1 MKDKMKSAWFLILC
15 FVVLFSVGLSDLEA
29 ATQGTQESTAV
40 DDDAKH
46 EAIRELRDGLL
57 SAISEKNVDG
67 ILNHLHEDVVLT
79 MQDGSALKSV
89 RKHAG
94 VRDYMDRLLTGTS
107 PGVKD
112 LKVDVE
118 VDELTIMHGGDTG
131 VAFGSS
137 NDHYVLSS
145 GGEFNL
151 ATRWSATVV
160 ADGNQWKVANLHV
173 SSNLFD
179 NPVINASKNYLFA
192 IGGIGLGVGL
202 LLGFVLAKLSGKRE
216 DK

>member
-1 MKDKMKSAWFLILC
+1 MKNAWITYLC
-15 FVVLFSVGLSDLEA
+15 CVVLFSVGLSDLGA
-29 ATQGTQESTAV
+29 MTQETAENQETTA
-40 DDDAKH
+40 DDVDAKH
-46 EAIRELRDGLL
+46 DAIRELRDGLL

-67 ILNHLHEDVVLT
+67 ILKYLHEDVVLT
-79 MQDGSALKSV
+79 MQDGSELKSV

-112 LKVDVE
+112 LKVDLK

-145 GGEFNL
+145 GGEFDL
-151 ATRWSATVV
+151 TTRWSATVV
-160 ADGNQWKVANLHV
+160 ADGNAWQVANLHV

-179 NPVINASKNYLFA
+179 NPVVNASKNYLFA
-192 IGGIGLGVGL
+192 AGGIGLGLGL
-202 LLGFVLAKLSGKRE
+202 LLGFVLARLSGKRE
-216 DK
+216 GK